1 MWLRH
6 VLHTP
11 KGQERRGGQ
20 HKTTSA
26 SGTRT
31 SWPSLACPSAHPSA
45 WYGRPPMLTYYLPS
59 SFSCPFRSPVPPPA
73 RPPTSRPPHTC
84 PSPDPLVPATAHT
97 FTPPPRILTPYRRAP
112 VSPGN
117 LLLQESV
124 SKSKTSNQLNRMV
137 NQINAT
143 ASSSSSATGT
153 TTTTAQAAVALTK
166 FSGLGSTAERAKE
179 KERPGEDPVREQDG
193 RLNINVAVKMLK

>member
-1 MWLRH
+1 MWLCH

-11 KGQERRGGQ
+11 KGQERRGGR

-31 SWPSLACPSAHPSA
+31 LWPSLACLSA
-45 WYGRPPMLTYYLPS
+45 RPPMLTYYLPS
-59 SFSCPFRSPVPPPA
+59 SFPCPFHSPVPPPA
-73 RPPTSRPPHTC
+73 HPPTSWPPHTC
-84 PSPDPLVPATAHT
+84 PSPDPLVPAIAHT

-124 SKSKTSNQLNRMV
+124 SKSKASNRLNRVV
-137 NQINAT
+137 NQINAM

-153 TTTTAQAAVALTK
+153 TTTTAQAAVALMK
-166 FSGLGSTAERAKE
+166 FSGLGSTVERAKE
-179 KERPGEDPVREQDG
+179 KERPGEDPVQEQDG